1 MKSQDV
7 RQTFLNYFKKR
18 GLPVLPSSPLI
29 PHGDPTL
36 LFTSAGMVQFKAN
49 FLGLKKNL
57 KNATTC
63 QKCVRTTDIDNVGF
77 TKRHLTFFEMLGNFS
92 FGDYFK
98 KEAISW
104 AWDFLTNELKIDK
117 DRLYVSIYKGG
128 IAPRDEEAYEAWS
141 KLVSKDRIYEFDEKD
156 NFWTMGPTGPCGPCS
171 EIYYDFG
178 EDKGCPDCAKNGIAC
193 DCGRFVEI
201 WNLVFTQFNRLED
214 GTLELL
220 PQKNIDT
227 GMGLE
232 RLCMVMQ
239 NVDNPFDTDLFTP
252 IATHAK
258 KILHIDGDTKEEQ
271 TILRIVCD
279 HIRSSCFL
287 IAEGVLPSNEGR
299 GYILRR
305 IIRRAAR
312 YGRLAGR
319 TSPFMWELVPTVV
332 EMYYK
337 QYPELQN
344 SILHITNTLKAE
356 GAAFYRTLTEGEE
369 RLAEL
374 LKDNP
379 KEISGEEAFYLYE
392 TYGYPFELTKEILA
406 EKGIKI
412 DEEGFYTAQEKAKES
427 SKKLASEFDKERV
440 ITIQKLEGMF
450 GATQFIGYEELSAK
464 AKIIALLNKDFKEV
478 NSLDKE
484 GYAVFDKTP
493 FYAESGGQ
501 VGDIGLIYK
510 NNEAVAR
517 ITDTQKPLERI
528 FLHKIALVKGKL
540 EVGEKVFL
548 QVDELTRTKT
558 AANHTSV
565 HLINAALKK
574 IFGEQVRQAGSY
586 VDSERFRFDYT
597 LSGAPQQSKLIAVI
611 SEANNLILQR
621 LPVETQVR
629 PLSDASELGATTL
642 LGETYADPARFVLIA
657 KDGFK
662 DPMNRASLELCGGTH
677 VKNTG
682 DIMVIRVL
690 KDSAVSNG
698 VRRIEGVGGLSA
710 IEVLKSM
717 ANAAKAVSLRLNTS
731 VEEIDNRVSTLL
743 KAEKELRKEVLN
755 LRQKL
760 ASQEATDN
768 IEKFTLKD
776 GAKLVIFDAKDTP
789 VKELRT
795 LADNLADKNKDC
807 AVLVASGDDTKRS
820 FVVKSFEGGLK
831 AGDLVKN
838 ISSALN
844 GRGGGRP
851 DFAQG
856 GIQNAT
862 WQDLTKLVKSL

>member
-7 RQTFLNYFKKR
+7 RQSFLNYFKKR
-18 GLPVLPSSPLI
+18 GLPILPSSPLI

-104 AWDFLTNELKIDK
+104 AWDFLTKELKIDK

-128 IAPRDEEAYEAWS
+128 IAPRDEEAYAAWS
-141 KLVSKDRIYEFDEKD
+141 KLISKDRIYEFDEKD

-252 IATHAK
+252 IAAHAK
-258 KILHIDGDTKEEQ
+258 KLLHIEGKTKEEQ

-319 TSPFMWELVPTVV
+319 TSPFLWELVPTVV

-337 QYPELQN
+337 QYPELHS
-344 SILHITNTLKAE
+344 SILHISNTLKAE
-356 GAAFYRTLTEGEE
+356 GAAFYRTLTEGEQ

-374 LKDNP
+374 LKNNP

-406 EKGIKI
+406 EKNIKV
-412 DEEGFYTAQEKAKES
+412 DEEGFYKAQEKAKES

-450 GATQFIGYEELSAK
+450 GSTNFVGYEELSSK
-464 AKIIALLNKDFKEV
+464 AQIIALLDKDFKEV
-478 NSLDKE
+478 NTLNQE

-510 NNEAVAR
+510 NNEVVAR

-528 FLHKIALVKGKL
+528 FLHKVALIKGEI

-548 QVDELTRTKT
+548 QVDEITRTKT

-574 IFGEQVRQAGSY
+574 TFGNQVRQAGSY

-597 LSGAPQQSKLIAVI
+597 LSAAPQQSKLIAAI
-611 SEANNLILQR
+611 TEANNLILQR
-621 LPVETQVR
+621 LKVETQVR
-629 PLSDASELGATTL
+629 PLSDAAELGATTL
-642 LGETYADPARFVLIA
+642 LGETYADPARFVLIS
-657 KDGFK
+657 KEGFK
-662 DPMNRASLELCGGTH
+662 NPMDRASLELCGGTH

-717 ANAAKAVSLRLNTS
+717 ADAAKAASMLLNTS
-731 VEEIDNRVSTLL
+731 VDEIDNRISTLM
-743 KAEKELRKEVLN
+743 KSEKELRKEVLT

-760 ASQEATDN
+760 ASQEAADN

-795 LADNLADKNKDC
+795 LADNLADKHKGS

-831 AGDLVKN
+831 AGDLVKQL
-838 ISSALN
+838 SSALN

-856 GIQNAT
+856 GLQDST
-862 WQDLTKLVKSL
+862 WQDLIKVIKTI

>member
-18 GLPVLPSSPLI
+18 GLPIIPSSPLI

-98 KEAISW
+98 KEAIAW

-141 KLVSKDRIYEFDEKD
+141 KLIAKERIYEFDEKD

-252 IATHAK
+252 IAAHAK
-258 KILHIDGDTKEEQ
+258 KLLHIEGKTKEEQ

-337 QYPELQN
+337 QYPELHS

-356 GAAFYRTLTEGEE
+356 GAAFYRTLTEGEQ

-406 EKGIKI
+406 EKNIKI
-412 DEEGFYTAQEKAKES
+412 DEEGFYAAQEKAKES

-450 GATQFIGYEELSAK
+450 GSTHFTGYEELSTK

-478 NSLDKE
+478 NSLEKE

-510 NNEAVAR
+510 DNEIVAR

-528 FLHKIALVKGKL
+528 FLHKVALVKGKL
-540 EVGEKVFL
+540 EVGQKVLL
-548 QVDELTRTKT
+548 QVDELTRAKT

-597 LSGAPQQSKLIAVI
+597 LPSAPSQAKLVAVI
-611 SEANNLILQR
+611 SEANNMILQR
-621 LPVETQVR
+621 LPVEIQVR
-629 PLSDASELGATTL
+629 PLSDAKELGATTL

-662 DPMNRASLELCGGTH
+662 NPKDRASLELCGGTH

-690 KDSAVSNG
+690 KETAVSNG

-710 IEVLKSM
+710 IEVLKNM
-717 ANAAKAVSLRLNTS
+717 ANVAKMASMLLNTS
-731 VEEIDNRVSTLL
+731 VEETGARLESLIKS
-743 KAEKELRKEVLN
+743 EKELRKEVAL

-760 ASQEATDN
+760 ASSQAADN
-768 IEKFTLKD
+768 IEKITLKD
-776 GAKLVIFDAKDTP
+776 GSVLVALNAKDTP
-789 VKELRT
+789 IKELRT
-795 LADNLADKNKDC
+795 LADNLADKNKNC
-807 AVLVASGDDTKRS
+807 AVLVASGDDAKRS
-820 FVVKSFEGGLK
+820 FVIKSYQGGLD
-831 AGDLVKN
+831 AGQAVKK
-838 ISSALN
+838 IASSLN
-844 GRGGGRP
+844 GRGGGRA

-856 GIQNAT
+856 GTQDAP
-862 WQDLTKLVKSL
+862 WQELIKIVKNL

>member
-18 GLPVLPSSPLI
+18 GLPILPSSPLI

-98 KEAISW
+98 KEAIAW

-128 IAPRDEEAYEAWS
+128 LAPRDEEAYEAWS

-239 NVDNPFDTDLFTP
+239 GVDNPFDTDLFTP
-252 IATHAK
+252 IAAHAK
-258 KILHIDGDTKEEQ
+258 KLLHIEGKTKEEQ

-374 LKDNP
+374 LKNNP
-379 KEISGEEAFYLYE
+379 KEISSEEAFYLYE

-406 EKGIKI
+406 EKNIKV

-450 GATQFIGYEELSAK
+450 GATNFVGYEELSSK

-528 FLHKIALVKGKL
+528 FLHKIALIKGKL

-548 QVDELTRTKT
+548 QVDELTRMKT

-574 IFGEQVRQAGSY
+574 IFGEHVRQAGSY

-597 LSGAPQQSKLIAVI
+597 LSSAPQQSKLIAVI

-621 LPVETQVR
+621 LKVETEVR
-629 PLSDASELGATTL
+629 PLSDAKELGATTL
-642 LGETYADPARFVLIA
+642 LGETYADPARFVLIS
-657 KDGFK
+657 KEGFK
-662 DPMNRASLELCGGTH
+662 DPMDRASLELCGGTH

-776 GAKLVIFDAKDTP
+776 GAKLVVFDAKNTP

-795 LADNLADKNKDC
+795 LADNLADKHKGS

-831 AGDLVKN
+831 AGDLVKQL
-838 ISSALN
+838 SSALN

-856 GIQNAT
+856 GIQSAT
-862 WQDLTKLVKSL
+862 WQDLTELIKGL